1 MISLIIGNKGSGKT
15 KHLIDE
21 VNKALAAS
29 NGHVVC
35 VEKMMKLTYEIKP
48 QVRLI
53 NADEFLVSGY
63 DMYYGFL
70 AGLCSR
76 DADITDIL
84 CDGTLRIGGRDP
96 EDSRTSLRRSTNCR
110 RSPVSNSPSPSPK
123 TSPKYRNACS
133 SSVRRSDPETP
144 RRRKAKSA
152 FLRRFFG

>member
-21 VNKALAAS
+21 VNKALASS

-96 EDSRTSLRRSTNCR
+96 EDLA
-110 RSPVSNSPSPSPK
+110 PSPSPK
-123 TSPKYRNACS
+123 TSPKFRNACS
-133 SSVRRSDPETP
+133 SSVKRSDPETL

>member
-1 MISLIIGNKGSGKT
+1 MISLIIGNKGTGKT

-21 VNKALAAS
+21 VNKALSES

-53 NADEFLVSGY
+53 NSDEFLISGF

-76 DADITDIL
+76 DSDITDIL
-84 CDGTLRIGGRDP
+84 CDGTLRIGGRNP
-96 EDSRTSLRRSTNCR
+96 EDLEKFLGKVEELSKITGVKFTFTISEDESEV
-110 RSPVSNSPSPSPK
+110 P
-123 TSPKYRNACS
+123 A
-133 SSVRRSDPETP
+133 SVFEYC
-144 RRRKAKSA
+144 KKI
-152 FLRRFFG
+152 

>member
-84 CDGTLRIGGRDP
+84 CDGT
-96 EDSRTSLRRSTNCR
+96 
-110 RSPVSNSPSPSPK
+110 
-123 TSPKYRNACS
+123 
-133 SSVRRSDPETP
+133 
-144 RRRKAKSA
+144 
-152 FLRRFFG
+152 

>member
-21 VNKALAAS
+21 VNKALASS

-84 CDGTLRIGGRDP
+84 CKVDKLSKITGVKFTFTISEDESEVP
-96 EDSRTSLRRSTNCR
+96 ERVFEFCE
-110 RSPVSNSPSPSPK
+110 K
-123 TSPKYRNACS
+123 I
-133 SSVRRSDPETP
+133 
-144 RRRKAKSA
+144 
-152 FLRRFFG
+152 